1 MAAAAPIIGYI
12 TASTWQGAVLRFA
25 LSLAVSYITQKLFG
39 PDIPGNEGNASQADP
54 GVKQRIPSD
63 TANKLPVIY
72 GQDKIHGSIIF
83 ADISSDNKTMAF
95 IVALCEGPIH
105 KIGTDNYGTNSGIY
119 WDDYEL
125 SFDLA
130 GNVTNA
136 THADGNTDSW
146 LNDNLKIIKHPDG
159 GRCLEMESFSTK
171 WNSGSQ
177 NRHMPDV
184 AYVYIELKYNR
195 EENVTGLTTKLGFE
209 VEGKLIRTISSALT
223 LDGPVPRVSSF
234 QASFSNLNIFDETI
248 NFASFTGNQISYWAN
263 VYNGGYS
270 YAIGRGGVN
279 HSKYMTNGTLQVID
293 LGYYPNGN
301 PVPLADYQAGTTGA
315 LGAGTGAD
323 VEFDF
328 VQVGEQHINGHD
340 KNYPLFQ
347 NFVPSPYTDLNGV
360 TQNDDGKRIIN
371 GLNIKSFGNNYSH
384 SFTDNVS
391 GNLETRV
398 WLKYTTTDLLGVTT
412 TDYWAIVTFEM
423 TPTGGIYANY
433 TEEQY
438 ADRLIAGL
446 GGAGSLASTG
456 EALTDL
462 GSKETWGSRRLR
474 TVASYDSAGVKSNYT
489 YKSHQQYFTAHL
501 PRSVLRQLSGTYSTN
516 PAECLADYL
525 TNKVYGCGLSISDSD
540 LDISSFYNHKLFCD
554 ASVTHNDPDG
564 NSVTSKRYQCN
575 GYVNTNDSKDLVISD
590 IISNSQS
597 IFSYTLGKFQM
608 ISDTTGTS
616 QYDFDKSN
624 IYGSVTLVNDGFN
637 STLNEMNLQFKSKAN
652 EYQDDQVFL
661 EYGSKYFNEPVLSK
675 DLKLKYINT
684 NVEAQRAGTVIMNR
698 SRSNKIVSFKTDT
711 RAAQLQVNDIITVKD
726 TYYNLNENNVFSHN
740 FTTSQS
746 SGSSS
751 NAIGEYVIRQ
761 KTSPYVIQYSNYSN
775 YEYEDGSG
783 DAIFYVPGTVA
794 SYTELLKFFKDC
806 INGQF
811 YDSTGQLTDIQIQQ
825 NNKLSE
831 IFSFVTYE
839 ASPSLSLGSYGAKL
853 IFYVNTLF
861 NEGVNNPTFDIEPI
875 TNILNS
881 TWSAVT
887 SITTQSQLG
896 TEFKINS
903 ISETE
908 LSGGVQGYYIT
919 AQEYNL
925 EDYTVGVLTAKA
937 PSPPISS
944 TKGYQNLSI
953 ATNLVLNS
961 TNPTAT
967 TPYIDITF
975 TIPSSNNVEGVEIYY
990 GSGASTPEANR
1001 ILAQNFNAP
1010 TGNYAASSSQNF
1022 QIQNI
1027 PATTDLYIWIRLT
1040 NSFSRG
1046 AFSSGL
1052 TIGNWSPSTNIT
1064 TIGNNSIAPVLLGFD
1079 YNQYRNLIINGDFLI
1094 NQKGSSSTV
1103 SANPGYLLTD
1113 MWYSDINNSGTWT
1126 HSDSSD
1132 TPDNTVLSKSYKLEN
1147 TTVPTLGA
1155 SSKFKFKQIIE
1166 GQNLQ
1171 RLKYG
1176 TTYAEDITITFW
1188 VKSSKT
1194 GNYIFDLYNHNDN
1207 RHISK
1212 LYTIDNANTWEQKL
1226 ITVAGDTN
1234 NTSAFTNN
1242 NNKSL
1247 EVSWW
1252 LTSGSDFN
1260 SGTLNTDWNT
1270 TADDDRAVG
1279 QVNLADTVNNTWFI
1293 SGIQLE
1299 VGSNASKFETIPYDK
1314 SLERC
1319 QRYFYKLVSIVGE
1332 GFIGTSSSHIRH
1344 MNIWYPV
1351 TMRDA
1356 PTINATWNAGSN
1368 PVNQSTKQYAHVE
1381 VDIGSNSANA
1391 SLTSFSASAELT

>member
-1 MAAAAPIIGYI
+1 MAAAAPIIGYV
-12 TASTWQGAVLRFA
+12 TASTWQGALLRFA

-39 PDIPGNEGNASQADP
+39 PDVPGNEGNSSEADP

-63 TANKLPVIY
+63 PANKLPVIY

-83 ADISSDNKTMAF
+83 ADISNDNKTMAF

-136 THADGNTDSW
+136 THASGSTDDW
-146 LNDNLKIIKHPDG
+146 LNGNLKIVKHPDG
-159 GRCLEMESFSTK
+159 GRCLEMESFSPK

-184 AYVYIELKYNR
+184 AYAYIELKYNR
-195 EENVTGLTTKLGFE
+195 EKNVTGLTTKLGFE
-209 VEGKLIRTISSALT
+209 VEGKLIRTISPALT
-223 LDGPVPRVSSF
+223 LDGPVPRATSLY
-234 QASFSNLNIFDETI
+234 ASFSNLDIFDETI
-248 NFASFTGNQISYWAN
+248 KFANFTGNQVGSWAN
-263 VYNGGYS
+263 VYAGGYS
-270 YAIGRGGVN
+270 YAIGSG
-279 HSKYMTNGTLQVID
+279 HSKYMENGTLQVID

-328 VQVGEQHINGHD
+328 VQVGEQHLSGH
-340 KNYPLFQ
+340 NSSYPLYET
-347 NFVPSPYTDLNGV
+347 FVPSPYTDLNGV

-371 GLNIKSFGNNYSH
+371 GLNIKSFGNNYSL
-384 SFTDNVS
+384 SLTDNVS

-398 WLKYTTTDLLGVTT
+398 WLKYTTTDNLGVTEVF
-412 TDYWAIVTFEM
+412 YFPMVTFQM
-423 TPTGGIYANY
+423 TPTGGPYINY

-446 GGAGSLASTG
+446 GGSGALTSLG
-456 EALTDL
+456 EALTNN
-462 GSKETWGSRRLR
+462 EVEQTWGSRRLR
-474 TVASYDSAGVKSNYT
+474 TSDHYDSVGVKS
-489 YKSHQQYFTAHL
+489 SHIYQSHHQYFTAHL

-516 PAECLADYL
+516 PAECLTDYL

-540 LDISSFYNHKLFCD
+540 LDIAEFYSHKLFCD
-554 ASVTHNDPDG
+554 ELVTHNDPDG

-608 ISDTTGTS
+608 ISDTTGYS
-616 QYDFDKSN
+616 QHSFDKSN

-637 STLNEMNLQFKSKAN
+637 STLNEMNLKFKSKAD

-661 EYGSKYFNEPVLSK
+661 EYESKYFNEPVLSK
-675 DLKLKYINT
+675 DIKLKFINT
-684 NVEAQRAGTVIMNR
+684 NVEAQRAGTVIMNK

-711 RAAQLQVNDIITVKD
+711 RAAQLQVNDVITVKD

-740 FTTSQS
+740 FTTSQYT
-746 SGSSS
+746 GSSS

-761 KTSPYVIQYSNYSN
+761 KTNPYYSN

-811 YDSTGQLTDIQIQQ
+811 YDSTGQLTDTQIKQ

-839 ASPSLSLGSYGAKL
+839 TDPSLALGSYGAKL
-853 IFYVNTLF
+853 IFHVNTLF
-861 NEGVNNPTFDIEPI
+861 NEGVIDTTFDIEPI

-881 TWSAVT
+881 TWSVVT
-887 SITTQSQLG
+887 SVTNQSQLG
-896 TEFKINS
+896 TEFKVNS

-908 LSGGVQGYYIT
+908 LSGGLQGYYIT
-919 AQEYNL
+919 AQEYKID
-925 EDYTVGVLTAKA
+925 DYTVGVLTAKA
-937 PSPPISS
+937 AAPTINA
-944 TKGYQNLSI
+944 TKGYQNISI
-953 ATNLVLNS
+953 ATNLVLVS

-967 TPYIDITF
+967 TPHIDITF
-975 TIPSSNNVEGVEIYY
+975 DMPSSNNVEGVEIYY

-1010 TGNYAASSSQNF
+1010 TGNYVASSNQSF

-1027 PATTDLYIWIRLT
+1027 PATTDLYIWVRLT

-1052 TIGNWSPSTNIT
+1052 PIGNWSPSTNIT
-1064 TIGNNSIAPVLLGFD
+1064 TIGNSSIAPVLLGFD

-1094 NQKGSSSTV
+1094 NQKGSSSNV
-1103 SANPGYLLTD
+1103 SANSGYLLGD

-1176 TTYAEDITITFW
+1176 TTYAEDMTITFW

-1194 GNYIFDLYNHNDN
+1194 GDYIFDLYNHNDN

-1226 ITVAGDTN
+1226 ITVSGDTN
-1234 NTSAFTNN
+1234 STSAFTND

-1270 TADDDRAVG
+1270 TAEDNRAVG
-1279 QVNLADTVNNTWFI
+1279 QVNLADTANNTWFI

-1319 QRYFYKLVSIVGE
+1319 QRYLYKLVSIVGE